1 MRHFNAKIPEIAIL
15 FSCGLNEKKIAYM
28 PERPAKMWK
37 RCNAT
42 YLKKFLVVDKNLAKP
57 TISWFFSKV
66 LTFWGVFGSRKNCL

>member
-1 MRHFNAKIPEIAIL
+1 MRKFLKLQFFFLMKKKLHIGQRGQQK
-15 FSCGLNEKKIAYM
+15 CGNG
-28 PERPAKMWK
+28 
-37 RCNAT
+37 AT

>member
-15 FSCGLNEKKIAYM
+15 FSCGLNEKKLHISQ
-28 PERPAKMWK
+28 RGQKK
-37 RCNAT
+37 CGNGAT